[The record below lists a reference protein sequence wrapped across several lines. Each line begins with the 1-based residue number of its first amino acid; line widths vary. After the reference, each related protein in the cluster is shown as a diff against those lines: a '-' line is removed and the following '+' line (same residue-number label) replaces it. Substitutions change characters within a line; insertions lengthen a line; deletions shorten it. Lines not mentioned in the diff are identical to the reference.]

1 MPVGYWKGSCGADLA
16 LAKSASV
23 TATPQARGQR
33 YETETIHMKAPHP
46 GIRLSAIL
54 LAGSLISPL
63 LGSAPALA
71 SEYGRLAGVVSDD
84 HGNPLMGATVLI
96 VGPLLIPTADT
107 GDQVERAITDAKGKF
122 AVGNL
127 IPGWYSL
134 QIISP
139 TRLPAHRNGIK
150 VEAGQTSTLR
160 FVLGDA
166 FAPLRFQ
173 VPDKDVT
180 PLGDDWKWVLRTSA
194 ATRPILRYRHD
205 AQAGPDAVR
214 PPLPAD
220 QRLVG
225 VTPGSSVTSPLA
237 SDPGVGSVVA
247 YLRHTSP
254 DSDLLTVGSVA
265 ANGALS
271 SSVGTDYRKGLS
283 SGDTEEISLVV
294 HQLGYMS
301 GVAAPVGGGSLTDS
315 TARAL
320 VTSYTQTCSIDP
332 RLTLIAGVDIDY
344 LDALRNVLIAQPRMK
359 LAYHLSSSTDLAF
372 QVGRGPSQP
381 PQSLLDRVSGL
392 DSFPLLTLRGYRPEL
407 EQLNHTEIA
416 LNHSLLHRSARFE
429 LAAYH
434 DGIKNAAVWGSAHPA
449 SLTWLAGNYLLNPAV
464 DGVFV
469 NMGDY
474 RSTGYRVAY
483 AQRMGNR
490 LETLVAYV
498 VGDSL
503 NAHGVL
509 TPASQGDLQGVLK
522 PVHSSSLAGRVS
534 ARVPIT
540 QTRLTTSYEWV
551 QRGRVTTVDPQGQ
564 ADMQLQPFLDVQVR
578 QPIPALAFLPAHIE
592 AIADFRNFLA
602 QGYSPVTQSGES
614 TLLLGSAYRSIRG
627 GFSVEF

>member
-1 MPVGYWKGSCGADLA
+1 
-16 LAKSASV
+16 
-23 TATPQARGQR
+23 
-33 YETETIHMKAPHP
+33 MKAPHP
-46 GIRLSAIL
+46 GIRLSALL
-54 LAGSLISPL
+54 LAGGLISPL
-63 LGSAPALA
+63 LGPVPSLA

-96 VGPLLIPTADT
+96 VGPLLIPTANT
-107 GDQVERAITDAKGKF
+107 GDQVERVITDAKGKF
-122 AVGNL
+122 ALGNL

-139 TRLPAHRNGIK
+139 TRLPAHRNGIR

-173 VPDKDVT
+173 VPDKNAT

-205 AQAGPDAVR
+205 TQAGPEAAKPPR
-214 PPLPAD
+214 PPD

-225 VTPGSSVTSPLA
+225 MTPGSSGTYPLA
-237 SDPGVGSVVA
+237 NDPGVGSVVA
-247 YLRHTSP
+247 YLRHLSP

-265 ANGALS
+265 ADGSLS

-301 GVAAPVGGGSLTDS
+301 GVASPVGGGPISDS
-315 TARAL
+315 TARGL
-320 VTSYTQTCSIDP
+320 VTSYTQTCALDP
-332 RLTLIAGVDIDY
+332 HLTLIAGVDIDY
-344 LDALRNVLIAQPRMK
+344 LDALRDVFIAQPRMRV
-359 LAYHLSSSTDLAF
+359 AYHFSPSTDLAF

-407 EQLNHTEIA
+407 EQLDHTEIA
-416 LNHSLLHRSARFE
+416 LNRRLLHHSARFE

-474 RSTGYRVAY
+474 RSSGYRVAY
-483 AQRMGNR
+483 AQRIGNR

-509 TPASQGDLQGVLK
+509 NPASGGDLQGALK
-522 PVHSSSLAGRVS
+522 PVRSSALAGRLS
-534 ARVPIT
+534 ARIPVT
-540 QTRLTTSYEWV
+540 QTRLTTSYEWI

-564 ADMQLQPFLDVQVR
+564 ADLQLQPFLDVQIR

-602 QGYSPVTQSGES
+602 QGYSPVTQSGDS
-614 TLLLGSAYRSIRG
+614 TILLGSAYRSIRG